1 MKEEPKRIVRFPENF
16 VWGTATASYQIEG
29 GYNEDGKEES
39 IWDRFCRTPG
49 KVQGGDRGDVACN
62 HYHRYRDDVK
72 LMKSMSLNA
81 YRFSIAW
88 SRIFPQGK
96 GQINQRGLN
105 FYERLV
111 DELLDSGIEPFVTL
125 YHWDLPQ
132 ALQEKGGWVNK
143 DTIGYFKDYAEEVS
157 KKLGDRVHFWI
168 THNEPWV
175 VSFLG
180 HHSGIHAPG
189 IKNLSTALKV
199 SHHLLLSHGETVAVI
214 RDNGDEKTQVGITL
228 NLSPGYPASESKE
241 DKKAAKRFD
250 GYLNRWFLEPIY
262 KGSYPED
269 MLVLYGDKAPEIQA
283 KDLER
288 ISTKI
293 DFLGV
298 NYYTRT
304 VVKAD
309 KKETFLGLSQV
320 KPSGAEYTEMDWEI
334 YPPGIYEILKR
345 VHSDYD
351 EPVIYITE
359 NGVAFPDKI
368 DKNGRV
374 NDESRIEYLK
384 GHFLQAHRAIG
395 EGVKLSGYFVW
406 SLLDNFEWAYGYSK
420 RFGLIYTDYPT
431 QKRIIKASGWWYKEV
446 IEKNGIG

>member
-16 VWGTATASYQIEG
+16 IWGAATASYQIEG
-29 GYNEDGKEES
+29 AYNEDGKGES

-49 KVQGGDRGDVACN
+49 KVQDGDRGDVACDF
-62 HYHRYRDDVK
+62 YHRYRDDIK
-72 LMKSMSLNA
+72 LMKEISLNA

-96 GQINQRGLN
+96 GQLNQDGLD
-105 FYERLV
+105 FYERVV

-132 ALQEKGGWVNK
+132 ALQEKGGWANR

-157 KKLGDRVHFWI
+157 RKLGDRVRFWI

-189 IKNLSTALKV
+189 TKNLSTALKV

-214 RDNGDEKTQVGITL
+214 RDNGDEKTQVGIAL
-228 NLSPGYPASESKE
+228 NLSPVYPASESE
-241 DKKAAKRFD
+241 GDKKAAKRYD
-250 GYLNRWFLEPIY
+250 GYLNRWFLEPIF

-269 MLVLYGDKAPEIQA
+269 MLALYGDKAPEIQA
-283 KDLER
+283 QDLER
-288 ISTKI
+288 ISAKI

-298 NYYTRT
+298 NYYYRT
-304 VVKAD
+304 VVEAD
-309 KKETFLGLSQV
+309 KKEAFLGLSQV
-320 KPSGAEYTEMDWEI
+320 KPTDAEYTEMDWEI
-334 YPPGIYEILKR
+334 YPPGICQILER
-345 VHSDYD
+345 VHNDYD
-351 EPVIYITE
+351 APVIYITE

-384 GHFLQAHRAIG
+384 GHFLEANRAIE

-406 SLLDNFEWAYGYSK
+406 SLLDNFEWVYGYSR
-420 RFGLIYTDYPT
+420 RFGLVYTDFSN
-431 QKRIIKASGWWYKEV
+431 QKRIVKASGWWYKKV
-446 IEKNGIG
+446 IEKNGV

>member
-1 MKEEPKRIVRFPENF
+1 MKEEPKRIVRFPSNF
-16 VWGTATASYQIEG
+16 VWGAATAAYQIEG
-29 GYNEDGKEES
+29 AYNEDGKGES

-49 KVQGGDRGDVACN
+49 KVQDGDRGGIACDF
-62 HYHRYRDDVK
+62 YHRYRDDVK

-96 GQINQRGLN
+96 GQVNQRGLD
-105 FYERLV
+105 FYERVV

-132 ALQEKGGWVNK
+132 ALQEKGGWANR

-157 KKLGDRVHFWI
+157 RKLGNRVHFWI

-189 IKNLSTALKV
+189 TKNLSTALKV

-228 NLSPGYPASESKE
+228 NLSPVYPVSESEE
-241 DKKAAKRFD
+241 DKKAAKRWD

-269 MLVLYGDKAPEIQA
+269 MLALYGDKAPEIQA
-283 KDLER
+283 QDLER
-288 ISTKI
+288 ISTKT

-309 KKETFLGLSQV
+309 KKEVFLGLSQV
-320 KPSGAEYTEMDWEI
+320 KPTGAEYTEMDWEI

-345 VHSDYD
+345 VHNDYD
-351 EPVIYITE
+351 APVIYITE

-384 GHFLQAHRAIG
+384 GHFLQAHRAI
-395 EGVKLSGYFVW
+395 EDGVKLSGYFVW

-420 RFGLIYTDYPT
+420 RFGLVYTDYPT
-431 QKRIIKASGWWYKEV
+431 QKRIIKASGWWYKKV
-446 IEKNGIG
+446 IEENGV

>member
-1 MKEEPKRIVRFPENF
+1 MKEEPKRIVQFPENF
-16 VWGTATASYQIEG
+16 IWGAATASYQIEG
-29 GYNEDGKEES
+29 AYNEDGKGES

-49 KVQGGDRGDVACN
+49 KVQDGDRGDVACDF
-62 HYHRYRDDVK
+62 YHRYRDDIK
-72 LMKSMSLNA
+72 LMKEISLNA

-88 SRIFPQGK
+88 SRIFPEGK
-96 GQINQRGLN
+96 GQINQRGLD

-132 ALQEKGGWVNK
+132 ALQEKGGWANK

-157 KKLGDRVHFWI
+157 RKLGNRVHFWI

-189 IKNLSTALKV
+189 TKNLSTALKV

-214 RDNGDEKTQVGITL
+214 RDNGDEKTQIGITL
-228 NLSPGYPASESKE
+228 NLSPVYPVSESEE
-241 DKKAAKRFD
+241 DNKAAKRYD

-269 MLVLYGDKAPEIQA
+269 MLALYGNKAPEIQA
-283 KDLER
+283 QDLER
-288 ISTKI
+288 ISTKT

-298 NYYTRT
+298 NYYART

-309 KKETFLGLSQV
+309 KKEAFLGLSSV

-334 YPPGIYEILKR
+334 YPPGIYQILKR
-345 VHSDYD
+345 VHNDYD
-351 EPVIYITE
+351 APVIYITE
-359 NGVAFPDKI
+359 NGVAFPDKL
-368 DKNGRV
+368 DENGRV

-384 GHFLQAHRAIG
+384 GHFLQANRAI
-395 EGVKLSGYFVW
+395 EDGVKLSAYFVW

-420 RFGLIYTDYPT
+420 RFGLIYTDYLT
-431 QKRIIKASGWWYKEV
+431 QKRIIKASGWWYKKV
-446 IEKNGIG
+446 IEKNEV

>member
-1 MKEEPKRIVRFPENF
+1 MKEEPKRIVRFPSNF
-16 VWGTATASYQIEG
+16 IWGAATASYQIEG
-29 GYNEDGKEES
+29 AYNQDGKGES

-49 KVQGGDRGDVACN
+49 KVQGGDRGDVACD

-72 LMKSMSLNA
+72 LMKEISLNA

-96 GQINQRGLN
+96 GQINQRGLD
-105 FYERLV
+105 FYERVV
-111 DELLDSGIEPFVTL
+111 DKLLDSGIEPFVTL

-132 ALQEKGGWVNK
+132 ALQEEGGWANK
-143 DTIGYFKDYAEEVS
+143 DTIGYFKDYAAEVS

-175 VSFLG
+175 VSFVGHYLG
-180 HHSGIHAPG
+180 IDAPG

-199 SHHLLLSHGETVAVI
+199 SHHLLLSHGKTVAVI
-214 RDNGDEKTQVGITL
+214 RDNGDKETQVGITL
-228 NLSPGYPASESKE
+228 NLSPVYPASESKE
-241 DKKAAKRFD
+241 DKKAVKRCD

-269 MLVLYGDKAPEIQA
+269 MLALYGDKAPEIQA
-283 KDLER
+283 QDLEH

-309 KKETFLGLSQV
+309 KKEAFWGLSSV
-320 KPSGAEYTEMDWEI
+320 KPTDAEYTEMNWEI
-334 YPPGIYEILKR
+334 YPPGIYQILKR
-345 VHSDYD
+345 VHNDYD

-368 DKNGRV
+368 DENGRV

-384 GHFLQAHRAIG
+384 GHFLQANRAI
-395 EGVKLSGYFVW
+395 EDGVKLSGYFVW

-431 QKRIIKASGWWYKEV
+431 QKRIIKASGWWYKKV
-446 IEKNGIG
+446 IEKNGV

>member
-16 VWGTATASYQIEG
+16 VWGAATASYQIEG
-29 GYNEDGKEES
+29 AYDEDGKGES
-39 IWDRFCRTPG
+39 IWDRFSRTPA
-49 KVQGGDRGDVACN
+49 KVQDGDRGGIACDF
-62 HYHRYRDDVK
+62 YHRYQDDIK
-72 LMKSMSLNA
+72 LMKAISLNA

-96 GQINQRGLN
+96 GQINQRGLD
-105 FYERLV
+105 FYERVV
-111 DELLDSGIEPFVTL
+111 DELLDSDIEPFVTL

-132 ALQEKGGWVNK
+132 ALQEEGGWANK
-143 DTIGYFKDYAEEVS
+143 DTVGYFKDYAEEVS

-214 RDNGDEKTQVGITL
+214 RDNGDEKTQVGIAF
-228 NLSPGYPASESKE
+228 NLSSVHPASESEE
-241 DKKAAKRFD
+241 DKKAAKRYD
-250 GYLNRWFLEPIY
+250 GYLNRWFLDPIY

-269 MLVLYGDKAPEIQA
+269 MLALYGDELPEIRT

-298 NYYTRT
+298 NYYFRT
-304 VVKAD
+304 VIKAD
-309 KKETFLGLSQV
+309 KKEAFLGLSSV
-320 KPSGAEYTEMDWEI
+320 KPTGAEYTEMDWEI
-334 YPPGIYEILKR
+334 YPAGIYQILKR
-345 VHSDYD
+345 VHNDYD
-351 EPVIYITE
+351 APVIYITE

-374 NDESRIEYLK
+374 NDESRIKYLK

-406 SLLDNFEWAYGYSK
+406 SLLDNFEWAYGYSR

-431 QKRIIKASGWWYKEV
+431 QKRIIKASGWWYKRV
-446 IEKNGIG
+446 IEENGV

>member
-1 MKEEPKRIVRFPENF
+1 MKEEPKRIVRFPDNF
-16 VWGTATASYQIEG
+16 VWGAATASYQIEG
-29 GYNEDGKEES
+29 AYNEDGKGES

-49 KVQGGDRGDVACN
+49 KVQDGDRGGIACDF
-62 HYHRYRDDVK
+62 YHRYRDDVK

-96 GQINQRGLN
+96 GQVNQRGLD
-105 FYERLV
+105 FYERVV

-132 ALQEKGGWVNK
+132 ALQEKGGWANR

-157 KKLGDRVHFWI
+157 RKLGDRVHFWI

-228 NLSPGYPASESKE
+228 NLSPVYPVSESEE
-241 DKKAAKRFD
+241 DKKAAKRWD

-269 MLVLYGDKAPEIQA
+269 MLALYGDKAPEIQA
-283 KDLER
+283 QDLER
-288 ISTKI
+288 ISTKT

-309 KKETFLGLSQV
+309 KKEVFLGLSQV
-320 KPSGAEYTEMDWEI
+320 KPTGAEYTEMDWEI

-345 VHSDYD
+345 VHNDYD
-351 EPVIYITE
+351 APVIYITE

-384 GHFLQAHRAIG
+384 GHFLQAHRAI
-395 EGVKLSGYFVW
+395 EDGVKLSGYFVW

-431 QKRIIKASGWWYKEV
+431 QKRIIKASGWWYKKV
-446 IEKNGIG
+446 IEKKGV